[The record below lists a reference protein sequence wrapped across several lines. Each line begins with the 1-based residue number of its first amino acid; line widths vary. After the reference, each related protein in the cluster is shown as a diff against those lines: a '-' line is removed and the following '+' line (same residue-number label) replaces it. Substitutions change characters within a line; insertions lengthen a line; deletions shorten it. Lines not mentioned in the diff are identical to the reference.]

1 MDERLGAR
9 GQRSVHD
16 HQFCRAPVDVKVLQG
31 PFARPSRRL
40 YKSVELLPA
49 DALPLL
55 ACPRCGGGALE
66 TEGQGNDSDDV
77 VCRACARRYPSLGG
91 VQCLVEDPPLY
102 RALWLSRL
110 EDYVAVTGDRLRGMR
125 AEAELPGLLPR
136 TRARVERVVAA
147 FEAQRE
153 LVEARL
159 APLRAGA
166 VVLPPSRSEGA
177 QAVLEHYENLFRDW
191 AWGEAEVARARELV
205 QRAWPGTAPPPR
217 RLAVYG
223 AGAARLAAEVHRALA
238 AGHTFALDLNPLPL
252 LVAAALLRGERL
264 SAPEL
269 PVAPHADARV
279 AVVQEL
285 RAEAAAPGFVPLLA
299 DALRP
304 PLPPAGLDAVLTPW
318 FVDAVQAE
326 LRETVAALGRALAP
340 GGVWINIGP
349 LRFNNAVSRVYTV
362 EEALEIAAASGFQVL
377 SHVEAELPYFDSP
390 WSGSRR
396 TDRVSCF
403 AARKVAEPPPVAV
416 PSVLPDWVLDPSRPI
431 PRSAALESARRS
443 AVLAGGVLSLVDGS
457 RSIAD
462 LAGSLSQS
470 WGVDPAALLDQLRA
484 FFARMP
490 PPG

>member
-1 MDERLGAR
+1 
-9 GQRSVHD
+9 
-16 HQFCRAPVDVKVLQG
+16 
-31 PFARPSRRL
+31 
-40 YKSVELLPA
+40 LLPA

-66 TEGQGNDSDDV
+66 AQGDGASDDV
-77 VCRACARRYPSLGG
+77 ACRACSRRYPSLGG
-91 VQCLVEDPPLY
+91 VQCLVEDPALY

-110 EDYVAVTGDRLRGMR
+110 EDYAAVTADRVRGMR

-136 TRARVERVVAA
+136 TRARVARVVGAV
-147 FEAQRE
+147 EAQRE
-153 LVEARL
+153 FVEARL

-166 VVLPPSRSEGA
+166 LLLPPTRSDGT

-205 QRAWPGTAPPPR
+205 ERAWPGPAPPR

-223 AGAARLAAEVHRALA
+223 AGAGRLAAEVHRALA
-238 AGHTFALDLNPLPL
+238 AGYTFALDLNPLPL
-252 LVAAALLRGERL
+252 LAAAALLRGERL
-264 SAPEL
+264 RAPEL

-279 AVVQEL
+279 AVMQEL
-285 RAEAAAPGFVPLLA
+285 SAQAAAPGLVPLLA

-318 FVDAVQAE
+318 FIDAVQAE

-349 LRFNNAVSRVYTV
+349 LRFNNAVSRVYTI
-362 EEALEIAAASGFQVL
+362 EEALEIAAASGLEVL
-377 SHVEAELPYFDSP
+377 SHVEADLPYFDSP

-403 AARKVAEPPPVAV
+403 AARKVGEPPPVAV

-443 AVLAGGVLSLVDGS
+443 AVLTGGVLSLVDGS

-462 LAGSLSQS
+462 LAGALSQS
-470 WGVDPAALLDQLRA
+470 WGVEPAALLDQLRA

-490 PPG
+490 ST